1 MKAEIRNDT
10 IALTPETE
18 FERKQIK
25 VFETAERSTY
35 FAVSSNVEDGELQL
49 VIDHY
54 DLEIALEELAQ
65 QESK

>member
-10 IALTPETE
+10 IALTPERE
-18 FERKQIK
+18 LERKQIG
-25 VFETAERSTY
+25 VFEDY
-35 FAVSSNVEDGELQL
+35 NGHHLAVSVTVDDGELQL